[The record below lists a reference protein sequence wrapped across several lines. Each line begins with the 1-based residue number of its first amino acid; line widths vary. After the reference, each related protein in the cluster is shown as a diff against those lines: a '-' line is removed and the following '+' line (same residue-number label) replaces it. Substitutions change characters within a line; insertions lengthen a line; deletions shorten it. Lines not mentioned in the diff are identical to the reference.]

1 MRREAPFCDGGA
13 VLSEVTVGPPA
24 DEAELQ
30 ALAAQRTR
38 TYNQSPDDARDWA
51 EQRKQN
57 LHDLRV
63 VRADGK
69 VAGGLVLLP
78 MGQFFGGR
86 SVPMTGIGG
95 VGIEPEHRAS
105 GLASAL
111 MRSVVEELEGNGC
124 ALSALYPATVPV
136 YRRVGY
142 ELAGSYLNYAIESDL
157 VDVRD
162 RELTVELSDDAETF
176 KTIYQQRA
184 RTTSGNLDRSDY
196 FWERLLDPPKTTQ
209 HRYVV
214 GGPDGPEGY
223 VLFTQPSPKGWM
235 YDLALRDIVALT
247 PRAAR
252 RLWTFFA
259 DHRSFAGKV
268 KWTGP
273 AGDPFTFPLR
283 EQAWELE
290 RSWSWMLRITN
301 VERALTERGYAPTL
315 ETGLGIKV
323 VDDVLETNNATF
335 TLEVG
340 GGKGQVARNGK
351 AEITIDVRG
360 LAPLYTGFITAESLR
375 LSGYIEG
382 SDEALSRASAIFAG
396 PAPWLA
402 DFF

>member
-1 MRREAPFCDGGA
+1 MTDI
-13 VLSEVTVGPPA
+13 TVGPPA
-24 DEAELQ
+24 DDAELQ
-30 ALAAQRTR
+30 ALAAERTR
-38 TYNQSPDDARDWA
+38 TYNQTPDDAREWA
-51 EQRKQN
+51 EQRKDH
-57 LHDLRV
+57 LEDLRV
-63 VRADGK
+63 VRANGK
-69 VAGGLVLLP
+69 VVGGLVLLP

-105 GLASAL
+105 GLASVL
-111 MRSVVEELEGNGC
+111 MRSVVEELHNNGC

-142 ELAGSYLNYAIESDL
+142 ESAGSYLNYAIGSDL
-157 VDVRD
+157 IDVRD
-162 RELTVELSDDAETF
+162 RELTVELSDDTEIF
-176 KTIYQQRA
+176 KTIYRQRA
-184 RTTSGNLDRSDY
+184 RTTSGNLDRSEY
-196 FWERLLDPPKTTQ
+196 YWERVLDPPRTTQ

-214 GGPDGPEGY
+214 RGPDGPEGY
-223 VLFTQPSPKGWM
+223 VLFTQPSPEGWK
-235 YDLALRDIVALT
+235 YDLALRDVVALT

-290 RSWSWMLRITN
+290 RSWSWMLRVTD
-301 VERALTERGYAPTL
+301 VERALTERGYAPAV
-315 ETGLGIKV
+315 ETELGLKI
-323 VDDVLETNNATF
+323 VDDVLEANNGTF
-335 TLEVG
+335 TLEVS
-340 GGKGQVARNGK
+340 GGKGQLTRNGT
-351 AEITIDVRG
+351 ADVTIDVRG
-360 LAPLYTGFITAESLR
+360 LAPLYTGFMTAESLKPA
-375 LSGYIEG
+375 GYIDG

-396 PAPWLA
+396 PGPWLA